1 MSKIGKLTKRT
12 SDNYA
17 LLISWFPKEGPTK
30 WDGWSR
36 YLNLKLGK
44 SIRGVTCDLG
54 HQYMHII
61 MRVPCTFFSTLPL
74 VVCITKSHPQA

>member
-12 SDNYA
+12 SDNYVP
-17 LLISWFPKEGPTK
+17 LISWFPKEGPTK
-30 WDGWSR
+30 WDGESR

-44 SIRGVTCDLG
+44 SRVRGVTCDLG

-61 MRVPCTFFSTLPL
+61 MCVPYTFF
-74 VVCITKSHPQA
+74 